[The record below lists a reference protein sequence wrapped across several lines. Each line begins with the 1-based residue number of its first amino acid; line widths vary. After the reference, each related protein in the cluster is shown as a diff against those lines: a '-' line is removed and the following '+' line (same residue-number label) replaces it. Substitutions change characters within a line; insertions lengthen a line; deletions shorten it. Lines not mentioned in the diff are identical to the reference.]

1 MTYQHW
7 KFHTDAEH
15 IVWLTIDRNNAG
27 VNSLSREVL
36 EEFSQILTQL
46 AADNTIK
53 GIVIQSAKA
62 SGFIA
67 GADIEQFVALQEEEQ
82 AFDLVRHAQK
92 IFDQLAAMSVPT
104 VAMIKGFCLGGG
116 LELALACR
124 YRVADDGAK
133 TQLGA
138 PEVNLGLHPGWGGT
152 IRLPQ
157 LIGVL
162 PAMQMNL
169 AGHPVDAKTAAKLGL
184 VDIATPERHLQQA
197 ARHRIIN
204 RPRPHQPVWWQKL
217 LNHSLLR
224 PLVTKYLTQRLAQK
238 VKREH
243 YPAPYAIL
251 DNWLRFGVTGE
262 AAMVQEARSIAQ
274 LMVGST
280 SRNLV
285 RMFFLQTRVKGLAK
299 GTRFTPAHVHV
310 IGAGTMG
317 GDIAAWCALKGMRVT
332 LQDQTPERIAPAI
345 GRAQKLYVK
354 KLKSPRLV
362 QAALDR
368 LIPDCEGLGVRQAD
382 LVIEAVTEDLA
393 VKQAIYQQIEPQLK
407 ADAILATNTSS
418 LPLDELATVLSR
430 PERFVG
436 LHFFNPVAKMQLV
449 EVVQSSHVDTQVVNQ
464 AMAFVRS
471 LDRLPLP
478 VKSCPGFLVNRVL
491 MPYLMEAML
500 LLDEGV
506 PATTIDQAAIT
517 FGMPMGPVEL
527 ADTVGLDVCLAVA
540 NILLA
545 KHANFVLPSTLS
557 QKVAQGE
564 LGRKAGK
571 GFYLYNKQGKKTAS
585 PTAKGDNVVEKPA
598 ATDLTALTDRL
609 ILPLVNEAVACLRE
623 GIVQDADLLDAGV
636 VFGTGFAPFRGGP
649 CHYTQQQGA
658 AFVLEKLH
666 ALQHIHGKRF
676 KPDAGW
682 SKLTGKAKI
691 ELATVEPEKG

>member
-46 AADNTIK
+46 ATDNTIK

-82 AFDLVRHAQK
+82 AFDLVRHAQE

-152 IRLPQ
+152 IRLPR

-197 ARHRIIN
+197 ARHCIIN
-204 RPRPHQPVWWQKL
+204 QPRPHQPVWWQKL

-224 PLVTKYLTQRLAQK
+224 PLVAKYLTQRLAQK
-238 VKREH
+238 VRREH

-299 GTRFTPAHVHV
+299 GTRFTPTHVHV

-382 LVIEAVTEDLA
+382 LVIEAVTEDLV
-393 VKQAIYQQIEPQLK
+393 VKQAIYRQIEPQLK

-418 LPLDELATVLSR
+418 LPLDELATVLNR

-545 KHANFVLPSTLS
+545 KHANFVLPNTLS

-585 PTAKGDNVVEKPA
+585 PTTKGDNVVEKLA
-598 ATDLTALTDRL
+598 ATDLTVLTDRL
-609 ILPLVNEAVACLRE
+609 ILPLINEAVACLRE

-691 ELATVEPEKG
+691 ELAAVEPEKG